1 MPSISIQQVRLAQ
14 IKSSSYSAKVAANS
28 ATGFGDPNISRRTSA
43 PYPAAGA
50 FFVPAATC
58 YGGCAWDTF
67 GYAGCLLS
75 RFANLRTAATHNRLA
90 TVRGSSTTV
99 GAPLMK
105 HLHALNPPPIQQH
118 IASLKARAISALH
131 ADSSLSVRLARYNE
145 AMRRTRALE
154 TKGGAQ

>member
-1 MPSISIQQVRLAQ
+1 
-14 IKSSSYSAKVAANS
+14 
-28 ATGFGDPNISRRTSA
+28 
-43 PYPAAGA
+43 
-50 FFVPAATC
+50 
-58 YGGCAWDTF
+58 
-67 GYAGCLLS
+67 
-75 RFANLRTAATHNRLA
+75 
-90 TVRGSSTTV
+90 
-99 GAPLMK
+99 MK